1 MAAPRRAWL
10 VFGFSTEEAA
20 GEPGPGPGPRR
31 LESGPEGIRRLWPA
45 WSYLV
50 VETGAGLELRSA
62 GLRRRLRGWAEAL
75 PSETHL
81 VLRGPAGAR
90 AWRRAAALRGE
101 LRGEPAWSRALPP
114 EPRRP
119 PPLPLLPGGG
129 FATPRPPFFAPL
141 PAGVRARRLAL
152 GHEHALALG
161 DAGQVHAWGGGRHGQ
176 LGHGTLESELQ
187 PRLVEALAGVPMQAV
202 AAGGWHSASVSEA
215 GDLYVWGWNESG
227 QLALPSK
234 ALAEER
240 VQDGDAGA
248 GDTMLTPRQEQ
259 PAAEGTAFISIQ
271 AFPALLDLPQDL
283 EVTEVSCGS
292 RHTAVVT
299 RGGELYTWG
308 WGFIAELFRGFPAAA
323 VRTGVLSH
331 FLPGPQRPGEPSPRE
346 GRGHTVARLWCP
358 QANTGSWDTGTTAA
372 RTSRAASTTWWPR
385 ACRRRKWCAGPGPPT
400 SMCWSHEGPKVPPP
414 PHGCLWRGRHGRA
427 LLLHVCW
434 WDRPRPGSV
443 PRDGAGGPSGQD
455 QPGLAHGELNS
466 APGAGLVP
474 DPARAAATQVLRTTE
489 GWAERIYYIC
499 FSIRAVVVLCAAYKG
514 CFPAPL
520 EPHLTLCQPLQSHS
534 RPSAAPLPHQ
544 VTPRTH
550 QQQRLRTRIFIMP
563 MNSIE
568 SHKTRGQNLENK

>member
-1 MAAPRRAWL
+1 MSPPSPSRPAVLVPTGHVCVCGGPRDAGAAACPRDAPPRPPAVTVPPGCPRPLRCSPLLGGASPPGMFPPLLPAPVPLGSPRPSGMSRRPPAVPVPPGCPSVPLVSVSPGSPCVPSSAGPPPLSPSPWDVPVSPQCRSPRDVPVRPPPLPVPPSPPLGMSRCPPSVGLPGKSLCPLQCRSPPPCPHRPGMSPCPSGARPPGMSPSPPAPPRPVPVSPPRPSGCPRVPPVPVSPGSPRPSPPITGPPLPAPRPGAD
-10 VFGFSTEEAA
+10 GAA
-20 GEPGPGPGPRR
+20 
-31 LESGPEGIRRLWPA
+31 A
-45 WSYLV
+45 A
-50 VETGAGLELRSA
+50 GAGLELRSA

-308 WGFIAELFRGFPAAA
+308 WGKYGQL
-323 VRTGVLSH
+323 
-331 FLPGPQRPGEPSPRE
+331 
-346 GRGHTVARLWCP
+346 GHGD
-358 QANTGSWDTGTTAA
+358 NS
-372 RTSRAASTTWWPR
+372 SS
-385 ACRRRKWCAGPGPPT
+385 
-400 SMCWSHEGPKVPPP
+400 
-414 PHGCLWRGRHGRA
+414 
-427 LLLHVCW
+427 
-434 WDRPRPGSV
+434 
-443 PRDGAGGPSGQD
+443 D
-455 QPGLAHGELNS
+455 QPRRVDYLVAEGLQAEEVVCG
-466 APGAGLVP
+466 PW
-474 DPARAAATQVLRTTE
+474 TT
-489 GWAERIYYIC
+489 Y
-499 FSIRAVVVLCAAYKG
+499 VHV
-514 CFPAPL
+514 L
-520 EPHLTLCQPLQSHS
+520 EP
-534 RPSAAPLPHQ
+534 
-544 VTPRTH
+544 
-550 QQQRLRTRIFIMP
+550 
-563 MNSIE
+563 
-568 SHKTRGQNLENK
+568 